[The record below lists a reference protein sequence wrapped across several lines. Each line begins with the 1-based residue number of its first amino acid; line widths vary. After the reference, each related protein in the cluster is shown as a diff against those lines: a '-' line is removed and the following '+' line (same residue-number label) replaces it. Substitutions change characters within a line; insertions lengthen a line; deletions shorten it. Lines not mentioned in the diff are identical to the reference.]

1 MNKQTALKWYAL
13 AAEQG
18 DADAQFNLGVMYHQ
32 GQGVL
37 ENDETAV
44 KWYTLAAQQ
53 GLAEAQANLGV
64 MYQHG
69 NGIPKDIDRAYM
81 WFNIGA
87 YGGSDFGARN
97 KQALDKK
104 MNSAKR
110 TRLQEL
116 SNNCLASGYKDC

>member
-1 MNKQTALKWYAL
+1 
-13 AAEQG
+13 
-18 DADAQFNLGVMYHQ
+18 
-32 GQGVL
+32 
-37 ENDETAV
+37 
-44 KWYTLAAQQ
+44 
-53 GLAEAQANLGV
+53 
-64 MYQHG
+64 
-69 NGIPKDIDRAYM
+69 M

-116 SNNCLASGYKDC
+116 SNNCLASGYQGLLKNNHLHRDV

>member
-1 MNKQTALKWYAL
+1 
-13 AAEQG
+13 
-18 DADAQFNLGVMYHQ
+18 MYHQ